1 LNREGREG
9 REEPTAE
16 AERLAVAIVDSAL
29 KVHKALGPGLLESA
43 YEHCLAHELT
53 LRGIP
58 VSRQVV
64 VPVTYEGVTLD
75 AGYRLDLVVDDLVI
89 VEIKAVDALSRVHE
103 AQLLTYLRLSGVRLG
118 FLMNFNVELFKQGL
132 KRLVL
137 SSRPSR
143 P

>member
-9 REEPTAE
+9 RQEPTAE
-16 AERLAVAIVDSAL
+16 AERLALITVDSAL
-29 KVHKALGPGLLESA
+29 KVHRTLGPGLLESA

-53 LRGIP
+53 MRGIP

-64 VPVTYEGVTLD
+64 LPVTYEGATLD
-75 AGYRLDLVVDDLVI
+75 AGYRLDLVVDRSII
-89 VEIKAVDALSRVHE
+89 VEIKATDALSRVHE
-103 AQLLTYLRLSGVRLG
+103 AQLLTYLRLSGLRLG

>member
-9 REEPTAE
+9 RQEPTAE
-16 AERLAVAIVDSAL
+16 AERLALITVDSAL
-29 KVHKALGPGLLESA
+29 KVHRTLGPGLLESA

-53 LRGIP
+53 MRGIP
-58 VSRQVV
+58 VSRQIVL
-64 VPVTYEGVTLD
+64 PVTYEGATLD
-75 AGYRLDLVVDDLVI
+75 AGYRLDLVVDRSII
-89 VEIKAVDALSRVHE
+89 VEIKATDALSRVHE
-103 AQLLTYLRLSGVRLG
+103 AQLLTYLRLSGLRLG